1 MFGNKENMAGIEPA
15 SSLIGAE
22 MRITGTVISDGLVV
36 CAGHLEGTIE
46 CDNLHILPGGT
57 LNGDIKAK
65 SVTIDGVM
73 VGTVKA
79 DTVQLAKHADF
90 NGELRCG
97 GIAIDEGAKIE
108 ASFSTGQVKNG

>member
-1 MFGNKENMAGIEPA
+1 MFGNQDNVTEVKPI
-15 SSLIGAE
+15 SSRICE
-22 MRITGTVISDGLVV
+22 DMRITGTVISDGSVV
-36 CAGHLEGTIE
+36 CAGQLEGTIE

-57 LNGDIKAK
+57 LNSDIKAK
-65 SVTIDGVM
+65 SVTINEVM

-90 NGELRCG
+90 NGELCCG

-108 ASFSTGQVKNG
+108 ASFSKGQVKNG

>member
-1 MFGNKENMAGIEPA
+1 MTVKEDPVVDEIFRLGINMPNIN
-15 SSLIGAE
+15 
-22 MRITGTVISDGLVV
+22 R
-36 CAGHLEGTIE
+36 
-46 CDNLHILPGGT
+46 T

-90 NGELRCG
+90 NGELCCG
-97 GIAIDEGAKIE
+97 GIAIDEGAKIK
-108 ASFSTGQVKNG
+108 ASFMFSII

>member
-1 MFGNKENMAGIEPA
+1 MFDNKNKSAEALSI
-15 SSLIGAE
+15 SSRIGE
-22 MRITGTVISDGLVV
+22 DMRITGTVIADGLVI
-36 CAGHLEGTIE
+36 CAGQLEGAIE
-46 CDNLHILPGGT
+46 CDNLHILPGAI

-65 SVTIDGVM
+65 SVTIAGAM

-90 NGELRCG
+90 NGELCCN

-108 ASFSTGQVKNG
+108 ASFSKG

>member
-1 MFGNKENMAGIEPA
+1 MFGNQDNVTEVKPI
-15 SSLIGAE
+15 SSRIGE
-22 MRITGTVISDGLVV
+22 DMRITGTVIADGSVV
-36 CAGHLEGTIE
+36 CAGQLEGTIE

-57 LNGDIKAK
+57 LSGDIKAK

-73 VGTVKA
+73 VGSVKA

-90 NGELRCG
+90 NGELYCG

-108 ASFSTGQVKNG
+108 ASVSKGKVKNG

>member
-1 MFGNKENMAGIEPA
+1 MFGNQDNVADVKPI
-15 SSLIGAE
+15 SSRIGE
-22 MRITGTVISDGLVV
+22 DMRITGTVISDGSVV
-36 CAGHLEGTIE
+36 CAGQLEGTIE

-79 DTVQLAKHADF
+79 DTVQLAKNADF
-90 NGELRCG
+90 NGELCCG
-97 GIAIDEGAKIE
+97 STAIDEGAKIE
-108 ASFSTGQVKNG
+108 ASLSKGQVKNG